1 MNALTKHDVM
11 LIANSNIDNGC
22 GIAET
27 NYFNSS
33 MAKSGHF
40 FLSIYRGFR
49 LLIPEQLQNLKD
61 EIKQTESTIEHVV
74 ITKGPV
80 KVYNNDFY
88 EIMFE
93 DNTDK
98 PLCIY
103 TTDKASDFIPDDTY
117 LNRETSLKVYYSL
130 DDMDEYKCFF
140 RRGKVPCKKKYESI
154 LI

>member
-1 MNALTKHDVM
+1 MNSLAQNDVL
-11 LIANSNIDNGC
+11 LIANNNNENDY
-22 GIAET
+22 GIAQT
-27 NYFNSS
+27 NYFNSP

-40 FLSIYRGFR
+40 FLSVYRGFR
-49 LLIPEQLQNLKD
+49 LLIPESLKNMKS
-61 EIKQTESTIEHVV
+61 EIKKTESLIEHVV

-80 KVYNNDFY
+80 KGYNNDFY

-93 DNTDK
+93 DNTET

-103 TTDKASDFIPDDTY
+103 TTDKASDFNPDDTY

-140 RRGKVPCKKKYESI
+140 RRGNIPCKKKYK
-154 LI
+154 